1 MKRFIAAHLLLLI
14 TRYSNA
20 QSTSSLTVSDDGNCG
35 ASFGQTCLGSRFG
48 DCCSGKG
55 FCGST
60 SDYCAADCQNNFG
73 SCSSANSTL
82 ISSNGDCGATDAE
95 GQICLGST
103 FGNCCSE
110 KGFCGSTS
118 DYCGTGCQ
126 SGYGNCG
133 SNEGDG
139 DNTSSTSPSATAPPA
154 VTSSSST
161 APGVLTTVTQGAI
174 STQSG
179 SEDSADETNMS
190 SGAVAGVA
198 VGAVGGAAILAGA
211 VFFFLRRRR
220 QQKHSSDELD
230 APALPP
236 KSAGDRSL
244 SDTYTPPLSVATT
257 VATTDHGPEVVPKE
271 PVEISPTGD
280 ERVELSAE
288 KDLEHTTTVYELP
301 SQRWSKG

>member
-1 MKRFIAAHLLLLI
+1 MKCFLAVHLLLLI
-14 TRYSNA
+14 TRHSNA
-20 QSTSSLTVSDDGNCG
+20 QGTSALTVSNDGNCG
-35 ASFGQTCLGSRFG
+35 ASFEQTCLGSRFG

-60 SDYCAADCQNNFG
+60 SDYCGADCQNDFG

-82 ISSNGDCGATDAE
+82 ISSNGNCGATNPE

-118 DYCGTGCQ
+118 DYCSTGCQ

-139 DNTSSTSPSATAPPA
+139 NNTSSISPSTTAPPA
-154 VTSSSST
+154 LSSST
-161 APGVLTTVTQGAI
+161 ATGVLTTVTQGA
-174 STQSG
+174 TALPG
-179 SEDSADETNMS
+179 SEVSTDETSMS

-198 VGAVGGAAILAGA
+198 IGAVGGAAILAGA

-220 QQKHSSDELD
+220 QRQQSSEELQAGD
-230 APALPP
+230 LSP

-244 SDTYTPPLSVATT
+244 SDTESPPISFPTAE
-257 VATTDHGPEVVPKE
+257 HGPDPPPKG
-271 PVEISPTGD
+271 PVEMSSAGD
-280 ERVELSAE
+280 VRVELSAE
-288 KDLEHTTTVYELP
+288 KESPATVYELP
-301 SQRWSKG
+301 SQRWSKV